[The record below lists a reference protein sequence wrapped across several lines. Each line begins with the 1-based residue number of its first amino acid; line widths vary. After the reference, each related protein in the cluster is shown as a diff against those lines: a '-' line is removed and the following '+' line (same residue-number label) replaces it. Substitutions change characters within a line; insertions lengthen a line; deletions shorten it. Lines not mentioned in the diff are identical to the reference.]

1 MNRVILTE
9 ADGDFFLYASFVE
22 HNHVGIRY
30 RDWQVKPSQDC
41 KGWWTVQS
49 RLIESNDDGD
59 YLGVLDIE
67 DPLEFPSHAEAV
79 RWVLHDANLPGRM
92 FL

>member
-9 ADGDFFLYASFVE
+9 AHGDFFLYASFVE
-22 HNHVGIRY
+22 ATHMGHRY
-30 RDWQVKPSQDC
+30 RDWQVQASQDC
-41 KGWWTVQS
+41 KGWWNVAS
-49 RLIESNDDGD
+49 RLIESNEDGSF
-59 YLGVLDIE
+59 LGVIDIE

-79 RWVLHDANLPGRM
+79 QWVLHDANLPGRM